1 MEPKKAKYKL
11 EDLDVV
17 EVSFVPKAANKRKF
31 LLYKAADEAVE
42 KDGPT
47 ADAVH
52 VDVPLGSNKD
62 KGKIAAETKTEGGK
76 AFRRG
81 DYAYAPDGPS
91 TWKLRLTNTPG
102 GAPDTRIVGAAVAA
116 LGKGFRGNKVQIPS
130 SAMAGVKAKV
140 RAAWKKANPSKTTAD
155 LPAVLKEAMMHEDIL
170 KALEGELEGAD
181 EVDVTLKEA
190 KVSERGM
197 TAIKAALMIL
207 KAFKE
212 DISEVVGQQ
221 VPVLAGWAA
230 PEPVEVIKE
239 VEVAPKT
246 EAVKKA
252 EVLESASP
260 ELKAELEKLWKAQ
273 AESTKKQ
280 AELEATI
287 KAGKDATELAT
298 FVRKAATDFA
308 QLPAKADE
316 LGQALQMISKAATN
330 GEADLIDRILK
341 AANEAIARTSEE
353 IGGGGGS
360 EETSVM
366 ARVDAQ
372 AAEMVKKGEAKS
384 PSQAITMIFEKDPS
398 LYTEYNKQSP
408 VAVVG

>member
-31 LLYKAADEAVE
+31 LLYKAADGADQVAE
-42 KDGPT
+42 KDSP
-47 ADAVH
+47 AASDVH
-52 VDVPLGSNKD
+52 VDAASALD
-62 KGKIAAETKTEGGK
+62 KKKKKRK
-76 AFRRG
+76 AK
-81 DYAYAPDGPS
+81 PDDDA
-91 TWKLRLTNTPG
+91 TPG
-102 GAPDTRIVGAAVAA
+102 GVV
-116 LGKGFRGNKVQIPS
+116 S
-130 SAMAGVKAKV
+130 
-140 RAAWKKANPSKTTAD
+140 
-155 LPAVLKEAMMHEDIL
+155 KEAMMHEDIL

-197 TAIKAALMIL
+197 SAIKAALMIL
-207 KAFKE
+207 KAFKD
-212 DISEVVGQQ
+212 DIAEAVGQQ

-230 PEPVEVIKE
+230 PEPVEVIKEVIKE

-260 ELKAELEKLWKAQ
+260 EVKAELEKLWKAND
-273 AESTKKQ
+273 ASIKKQ
-280 AELEATI
+280 TELEATI
-287 KAGKDATELAT
+287 KAEQDAAELST
-298 FVRKAATDFA
+298 FVQKASTDFA
-308 QLPAKADE
+308 RLPAKAAE
-316 LGQALQMISKAATN
+316 LGQALQMISKAASN

-341 AANEAIARTSEE
+341 AANEAIAKASEE
-353 IGGGGGS
+353 VGAGGGP
-360 EETSVM
+360 EETDVM

-384 PSQAITMIFEKDPS
+384 PSHAVTMIFEKNPE
-398 LYTEYNKQSP
+398 LYNEYNKQSP
-408 VAVVG
+408 VAVIA